1 MSIRKAIRRLTSPS
15 PEEKRSAEDHKKTI
29 EKLSAQLKTLSSSLA
44 QVEQKVNQANAK
56 ADRQYLFAQKKFT
69 HLEKLIVTDELAD
82 QDSVNYYSFKGLGM
96 VAFHDVKV
104 SATTDFI
111 VNEVFGVNLKE
122 KREDPYYFGDIDFQD
137 GDIAVDIGGNI
148 GVVSVYLA
156 KKYPTLRLYTYEP
169 ASRNFANLQKNLELN
184 GVADRVQ
191 AFHTGVSGDG
201 SNFELLFFPDGTGNS
216 RGSAMLDD
224 PEFNGSMKRIV
235 RKETATSTTLNEI
248 VERIEKETG
257 KTRIKLLK
265 IDCEGAEKDIFLK
278 TKPEYLSRFEHVRG
292 ELHFQD
298 HNERIMQDLA
308 KHIPRERMKF
318 TLV

>member
-1 MSIRKAIRRLTSPS
+1 MSIQKALKRLTGPS
-15 PEEKRSAEDHKKTI
+15 PEEKRSAESLQKTI
-29 EKLSAQLKTLSSSLA
+29 DKLSAQIKTLHSGLA
-44 QVEQKVNQANAK
+44 RMEKKVDHANAK
-56 ADRQYLFAQKKFT
+56 ADRQYLFTQKKFT

-96 VAFHDVKV
+96 VAFNDVKV

-122 KREDPYYFGDIDFQD
+122 KKEDPYYFGDIDFQE

-169 ASRNFANLQKNLELN
+169 ASRNYANLQKNLELN
-184 GVADRVQ
+184 GVADRVK
-191 AFHTGVSGDG
+191 AFPTGVSGDG
-201 SNFELLFFPDGTGNS
+201 ASFELLFFPDGTGNS

-224 PEFNGSMKRIV
+224 PEHNGGIKRIV

-248 VERIEKETG
+248 VERIEQETG

-265 IDCEGAEKDIFLK
+265 IDCEGAEKEIFQK

-292 ELHFQD
+292 ELHFQE
-298 HNERIMQDLA
+298 HNERIMQDLSQY
-308 KHIPRERMKF
+308 IPRERMRF